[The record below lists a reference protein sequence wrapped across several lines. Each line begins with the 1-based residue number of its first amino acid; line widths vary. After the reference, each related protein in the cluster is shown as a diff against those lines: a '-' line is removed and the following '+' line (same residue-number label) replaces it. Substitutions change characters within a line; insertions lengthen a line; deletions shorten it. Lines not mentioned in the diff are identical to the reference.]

1 MNFAAERRAGPLCM
15 NNDDL
20 ADRISR
26 IEEEIERLAR
36 VSEGCRKFILVA
48 KVGIGAG
55 ALVLIAL
62 MFRLIGF
69 DPALF
74 VGSIAA
80 ILGGL
85 VIAGSNRTTLN
96 QARETARSAEHLRA
110 ELIDQIKFRDL

>member
-1 MNFAAERRAGPLCM
+1 MS
-15 NNDDL
+15 NDDL

-26 IEEEIERLAR
+26 LEAEIERLAR

-48 KVGIGAG
+48 KVSI
-55 ALVLIAL
+55 ALGAL
-62 MFRLIGF
+62 MFLATVLNFVGF
-69 DPALF
+69 DPVLF

-85 VIAGSNRTTLN
+85 VVAGSNTTTLN
-96 QARETARSAEHLRA
+96 QAHETARGAEHLRT

>member
-1 MNFAAERRAGPLCM
+1 M

-26 IEEEIERLAR
+26 IEDEIERLSR

-48 KVGIGAG
+48 KVGIGVG
-55 ALVLIAL
+55 ALLLLATVLG
-62 MFRLIGF
+62 LIGF

-80 ILGGL
+80 VLGGL
-85 VIAGSNRTTLN
+85 VIAGSNRTTLH

-110 ELIDQIKFRDL
+110 QLIDQIKFRDL